1 MVGGVRLSVKSS
13 KANSNLV
20 LIKAENQTDSRLDW
34 AKWLISIVLVL
45 AGLAGNHY
53 YSEVSM
59 PLRTLGWVAILALAG
74 LVASRTTKGRWV
86 VEFFGDSRAELRK
99 VVWPTREETMQ
110 TTLVVAAMVIILA
123 LLLWGMDGILVWAIG
138 WLTGQRG

>member
-1 MVGGVRLSVKSS
+1 MKSS
-13 KANSNLV
+13 KASNNLV
-20 LIKAENQTDSRLDW
+20 LIKTENPPENRMDW
-34 AKWLISIVLVL
+34 AKWLISLVLVL

-59 PLRTLGWVAILALAG
+59 PLRTLGWVAVLALAG
-74 LVASRTTKGRWV
+74 WVASRTTKGKWV
-86 VEFFGDSRAELRK
+86 VEFFSDSRAELRK
-99 VVWPTREETMQ
+99 VVWPTKEETMQ
-110 TTLVVAAMVIILA
+110 TTMVVAGMVVILA

>member
-1 MVGGVRLSVKSS
+1 VKSS
-13 KANSNLV
+13 KASSNLV
-20 LIKAENQTDSRLDW
+20 LIKDEKPAESRLDW
-34 AKWLISIVLVL
+34 LKWLISLVLVL

-59 PLRTLGWVAILALAG
+59 PLRMLVWLAVLSLAG
-74 LVASRTTKGRWV
+74 LVASRTAKGKWV

-123 LLLWGMDGILVWAIG
+123 LLLWGMDGVLVWAIG

>member
-1 MVGGVRLSVKSS
+1 MKSS
-13 KANSNLV
+13 KASNNLV
-20 LIKAENQTDSRLDW
+20 LLKNETPVESRLDW
-34 AKWLISIVLVL
+34 AKWLISFVLVL

-59 PLRTLGWVAILALAG
+59 PVRTLCWVVVLMLACWVA
-74 LVASRTTKGRWV
+74 STTQKGKWV
-86 VEFFGDSRAELRK
+86 VEFFRDSRLELRK

-123 LLLWGMDGILVWAIG
+123 LLLWGMDSILVWAIG

>member
-1 MVGGVRLSVKSS
+1 VKSS
-13 KANSNLV
+13 KASGNLV
-20 LIKAENQTDSRLDW
+20 LLKTETPDEPRLDW

-59 PLRTLGWVAILALAG
+59 PLRTLGWVAVLSLAG
-74 LVASRTTKGRWV
+74 WVASTTQKGRWV
-86 VEFFGDSRAELRK
+86 IEFFRDSRAELRK

-110 TTLVVAAMVIILA
+110 TTLVVAAMVVILA
-123 LLLWGMDGILVWAIG
+123 LLLWGMDGILVWGIG